1 MRDEQDRAQE
11 DVFLLRIFSNRVNRD
26 EVVREIVAIYSYISF
41 IKIISNRII

>member
-26 EVVREIVAIYSYISF
+26 EVVCEIVAIYSYISF